1 MNRRLIRNVA
11 TVFILI
17 ATVAVFISYFTHHP
31 EVGQQLRHLSPGLL
45 LLLLGL
51 YSLSIAALA
60 MNTVATLLLCKL
72 QVKRSESLLLTAYSA
87 VINFF
92 GPLQSGPAFR
102 AVYLKKKYNLNLK
115 TYATASLVYFGFW
128 GVFSLLMLLSS
139 ILKWWLL
146 PVIAAGVIG
155 AFLLY
160 RMPAAKQRFASLDLR
175 AWYYLAA
182 ATALQICAV
191 ALIYYTELRTVA
203 PGTTFS
209 QAIVYTGAA
218 NLALYVSL
226 TPGAIGFRESF
237 LVFSQHLHHISNASI
252 VAANILDR
260 AVYILLL
267 LILAVAIFA
276 THAQQK
282 LTAITKKSKH

>member
-1 MNRRLIRNVA
+1 MKRRLLRTVA
-11 TVFILI
+11 TVLVLVT
-17 ATVAVFISYFTHHP
+17 TVVVFISYFVQHP
-31 EVGQQLRHLSPGLL
+31 AVGDQLHRTSIWLL

-51 YSLSIAALA
+51 YMISIAALA

-72 QVKRSESLLLTAYSA
+72 KVRKGESLLLTAYSA

-115 TYATASLVYFGFW
+115 TYATASLVYLGFW
-128 GVFSLLMLLSS
+128 GVFSVLMLLSS
-139 ILKWWLL
+139 TLKWWLL
-146 PVIAAGVIG
+146 LVAAAAVGGAIIARRTPRI
-155 AFLLY
+155 
-160 RMPAAKQRFASLDLR
+160 RQRLDELNVR
-175 AWYYLAA
+175 FWYYLALSTLIQVA
-182 ATALQICAV
+182 AV

-237 LVFSQHLHHISNASI
+237 LVFSQHLHHISNTSI

-260 AVYILLL
+260 AVYIVLLL
-267 LILAVAIFA
+267 VLAVAIFA
-276 THAQQK
+276 THAQRR
-282 LTAITKKSKH
+282 LTSVTKKPKT